1 MRMNIQT
8 MLLPHKHIRFSNSL
22 VAIAG
27 YIRTIIDEPISVD
40 ELWSKIEQKKT
51 TELITP
57 SFTQFIF
64 ALDIL
69 FCIKQII
76 FDEEGR
82 LTLENCKN
90 NEL

>member
-27 YIRTIIDEPISVD
+27 YIRTIIEEPLSID
-40 ELWSKIEQKKT
+40 ELWLKVEQKKA
-51 TELITP
+51 TELIKP

-64 ALDIL
+64 AIDIL
-69 FCIKQII
+69 FCIKQIVV
-76 FDEEGR
+76 DEEGR
-82 LTLENCKN
+82 INLTARIDNKL
-90 NEL
+90 

>member
-40 ELWSKIEQKKT
+40 ELWSKIEQKK
-51 TELITP
+51 P
-57 SFTQFIF
+57 QS
-64 ALDIL
+64 
-69 FCIKQII
+69 
-76 FDEEGR
+76 
-82 LTLENCKN
+82 
-90 NEL
+90 